1 MQCAVNAWAVNVP
14 TARLGQPKARYQGPC
29 EPGCKQPARPLY
41 HDTHTTIRH
50 QHVGD
55 TFVNDKRQLTS
66 KVVLGVLVE
75 RHLSDGPQR
84 ELLLRPRV
92 RQVEHVDALFL
103 EELLRLF
110 LVHRLDLH
118 RPAGVFLP
126 GDGFVQVLGRI
137 VRGQGGG
144 LFRGEGLGALVGDQV
159 ELGVDPL
166 AGLVDELEGV
176 SVVPVHVTVAI
187 RDTSVT
193 EEDHDLVDRLG
204 VVGKVVP
211 EVGTVIG

>member
-1 MQCAVNAWAVNVP
+1 MW
-14 TARLGQPKARYQGPC
+14 
-29 EPGCKQPARPLY
+29 
-41 HDTHTTIRH
+41 
-50 QHVGD
+50 D
-55 TFVNDKRQLTS
+55 TFVSDMRQLTS

-92 RQVEHVDALFL
+92 RQVEHIDALLL

-118 RPAGVFLP
+118 RPARVFLP

-144 LFRGEGLGALVGDQV
+144 LFRGKGLGPLIGDQV
-159 ELGVDPL
+159 ELGVDPF
-166 AGLVDELEGV
+166 AGLVHELEGV
-176 SVVPVHVTVAI
+176 AVVPVHVTVTVG
-187 RDTSVT
+187 DTSVA
-193 EEDHDLVDRLG
+193 EEDHDLMDRLG
-204 VVGKVVP
+204 VVGEVIP
-211 EVGTVIG
+211 EVGTVVGCLRTVYVSDRFSRDTCCS